1 MAYHLQLPAKAK
13 IHSVFHCSMLKPFRG
28 SPEDTKIATLPGKFI
43 NDQPMIS
50 PLAILDYRK
59 TSSTP
64 QASWQVLVQ
73 WQGLTPDETS
83 WEEWSQLCQDYH
95 LEDKVISQGPQG
107 DKETEAEHTRI
118 GVVARVQREGKP
130 KRAISKPSYL
140 KDYV

>member
-1 MAYHLQLPAKAK
+1 
-13 IHSVFHCSMLKPFRG
+13 MLKPFRG

-118 GVVARVQREGKP
+118 GVAAGVQREGKP